1 MMKNAIVTGGSR
13 GIGEQL
19 VYKLGEMGYNVI
31 INYNSDKS
39 KALTDKIIETLDR
52 KYKVKGYAIQGDV
65 SKYEDCQKIVKFAY
79 DKLGHIDVLVNNAGI
94 ASPNVPFT
102 KMTVEQYTKVIGV
115 NLFGT
120 FHMCHLVVPHMV
132 KAKKGC
138 VVNVSSV
145 GGLMGV
151 AGQVDYCAS
160 KSGVIGMTRGLA
172 VEFAKDN
179 IRFNCICPG
188 MMWTD
193 LLKNIDKDKLD
204 ALAKTVPLGRMGDIA
219 DAASTMEFLIKNEYM
234 TGQYVSPNGGL
245 FIP

>member
-13 GIGEQL
+13 GIGEAL

-31 INYNSDKS
+31 INYHSDQS
-39 KALTDKIIETLDR
+39 KALTDKIIETLER
-52 KYKVKGYAIQGDV
+52 KYKVKGYGIQADI
-65 SKYEDCQKIVKFAY
+65 SKYEECQKLVKFAY

-102 KMTVEQYTKVIGV
+102 KMSVDQYTKVIGV

-120 FHMCHLVVPHMV
+120 FHMCHLVVPHMA

-138 VVNVSSV
+138 VINISSI
-145 GGLMGV
+145 GGLMGF
-151 AGQVDYCAS
+151 AGQADYCAS
-160 KSGVIGMTRGLA
+160 KSGVIGMTRALA
-172 VEFAKDN
+172 LEFAKEN

-188 MMWTD
+188 MIWTD
-193 LLKNIDKDKLD
+193 MLKSTDKDKLE
-204 ALAKTVPLGRMGDIA
+204 ALANNIPIGKIGDIA
-219 DAASTMEFLIKNEYM
+219 DAASNMEFLIKNEYM
-234 TGQYVSPNGGL
+234 TGQYISPNGGL

>member
-39 KALTDKIIETLDR
+39 KPLTDKIIETLDR
-52 KYKVKGYAIQGDV
+52 KYKVKGYGIQADI
-65 SKYEDCQKIVKFAY
+65 SKYEECQKLVKFAY

-102 KMTVEQYTKVIGV
+102 KMSVKQYTEVIGV

-120 FHMCHLVVPHMV
+120 FHMCHLVVPHMA

-138 VVNVSSV
+138 VINISSI

-160 KSGVIGMTRGLA
+160 KSGVIGMTRALA
-172 VEFAKDN
+172 LEFGKEN

-193 LLKNIDKDKLD
+193 LLRGINKDKLE
-204 ALAKTVPLGRMGDIA
+204 ALAKNIPIGKIGEIE

-234 TGQYVSPNGGL
+234 TGQYISPNGGL

>member
-1 MMKNAIVTGGSR
+1 MKNAIVTGGSR
-13 GIGEQL
+13 GIGEAL

-39 KALTDKIIETLDR
+39 KPLTDKIIETLDR
-52 KYKVKGYAIQGDV
+52 KYKVKGYAIQADI
-65 SKYEDCQKIVKFAY
+65 SKYEDCKKLVKFAY

-102 KMTVEQYTKVIGV
+102 KMSVEQYTKVIGV

-120 FHMCHLVVPHMV
+120 FHMCHLVVPHMANV
-132 KAKKGC
+132 KKGC
-138 VVNVSSV
+138 VINISSV

-160 KSGVIGMTRGLA
+160 KSGVIGMTRALA
-172 VEFAKDN
+172 VEFAKEN

-188 MMWTD
+188 MIWTD
-193 LLKNIDKDKLD
+193 MLRNIDKDKLE
-204 ALAKTVPLGRMGDIA
+204 ALANTIPMGKIGKIEDT
-219 DAASTMEFLIKNEYM
+219 ASAMEFLIKNEYM
-234 TGQYVSPNGGL
+234 TGQYISPNGGL
-245 FIP
+245 VIP

>member
-13 GIGEQL
+13 GIGEAL

-39 KALTDKIIETLDR
+39 KALTNKIIETLDK
-52 KYKVKGYAIQGDV
+52 KYKVKGYGIQADI
-65 SKYEDCQKIVKFAY
+65 SKYEECKKLVKFAY
-79 DKLGHIDVLVNNAGI
+79 DKLRHIEVLVNNAGI

-102 KMTVEQYTKVIGV
+102 KMSVEQYTEIIGV

-132 KAKKGC
+132 TAKKGC
-138 VVNVSSV
+138 VINVSSI

-160 KSGVIGMTRGLA
+160 KSGVIGMTRALA
-172 VEFAKDN
+172 LEFAKEN

-188 MMWTD
+188 MIWTD
-193 LLKNIDKDKLD
+193 MLRGIDKDKLE
-204 ALAKTVPLGRMGDIA
+204 ALAKTIPIGKIGDVA
-219 DAASTMEFLIKNEYM
+219 EAASAMEFLIKNEYM
-234 TGQYVSPNGGL
+234 TGQYISPNGGI

>member
-13 GIGEQL
+13 GIGEAL

-31 INYNSDKS
+31 INYHSDKS
-39 KALTDKIIETLDR
+39 KVLTNKIIETLDR
-52 KYKVKGYAIQGDV
+52 KYKVKGYGIQADI
-65 SKYEDCQKIVKFAY
+65 SKYEECQKLVKFAY
-79 DKLGHIDVLVNNAGI
+79 DKLDHIDVLVNNAGI

-102 KMTVEQYTKVIGV
+102 KMSVDQYTQVIGV

-120 FHMCHLVVPHMV
+120 FHMCHLVVPHMA

-138 VVNVSSV
+138 VINISSI

-160 KSGVIGMTRGLA
+160 KSGVIGMTRALA
-172 VEFAKDN
+172 LEFAKEN

-193 LLKNIDKDKLD
+193 LLRGINKDKLE
-204 ALAKTVPLGRMGDIA
+204 ALAKNIPIGKIGEIA

-234 TGQYVSPNGGL
+234 TGQYISPNGGL